1 MTHRTVYLVDDEDSV
16 RESAEML
23 LTVAGY
29 QVEAFS
35 SGTQF
40 LERLDT
46 AEPGCVLL
54 DIHMPGL
61 SGLEVQRIMQERGC
75 DYPVIILTGQG
86 DVGMAVQAMK
96 SGAADFLEKPYR
108 NETLLA
114 TVKDALESLDASLE
128 EREKVRE
135 ARAKVEALSRREVE
149 VLRGLLAALP
159 NKLIAYELG
168 LSVRTVEVYRA
179 NIMEKLGARGLSMAV
194 RIALLAGLEPLGE
207 TADSGV
213 E

>member
-1 MTHRTVYLVDDEDSV
+1 MTNRNVYLVDDEDSV
-16 RESAEML
+16 RESAEL
-23 LTVAGY
+23 LLDVAGY
-29 QVEAFS
+29 EVEAFS
-35 SGTQF
+35 SGSRF
-40 LERLDT
+40 LEHLAT
-46 AEPGCVLL
+46 AAPGCVVL

-61 SGLEVQRIMQERGC
+61 SGLDVLRIMRERGC

-96 SGAADFLEKPYR
+96 GGAADFLEKPYR

-114 TVKDALESLDASLE
+114 TIHDALHSLDASLE

-159 NKLIAYELG
+159 NKLIAHQLG

-179 NIMEKLGARGLSMAV
+179 NIMDKLGARGLSMAV

-207 TADSGV
+207 TAHTAV